1 MGELINN
8 PFCSEKISMD
18 EVVAFYEKMKPYS
31 SKVKGL
37 FKLIHMAGVA
47 LGDPLLHTNVD
58 SFNRK
63 QKHKTKKNPLKNY
76 LTYILLNHVTIVF
89 GGFISIR

>member
-1 MGELINN
+1 
-8 PFCSEKISMD
+8 MD

-31 SKVKGL
+31 SKVKGQ

-47 LGDPLLHTNVD
+47 LEDPLLHTNVD

-63 QKHKTKKNPLKNY
+63 KTQNQKKNPLKIY
-76 LTYILLNHVTIVF
+76 LRTTYSWTMWRLFL
-89 GGFISIR
+89 GGSFFLFEL